1 VGDTAGAKRSD
12 VPSTVSTAL
21 WTVPNAISL
30 ARIALI
36 GVFGALLVAEQD
48 AWAIVALALAGVSDF
63 LDGYLAR
70 RWNQVTQVGRILDP
84 AADRLLTVVVV
95 VGLAVRGIIPWWLLV
110 ILMARDLL
118 VAIALLIGRSRGIQ
132 PPHVTFVG
140 KAATAALYVALP
152 LAFLAY
158 DRWDGIHLAAIV
170 LACVASALYWVSG
183 LGYVRV
189 IRAQI
194 LAPETDSHDG
204 GASVATPDERLG

>member
-1 VGDTAGAKRSD
+1 MGNTAGAERNEAPAS
-12 VPSTVSTAL
+12 VSNAL
-21 WTVPNAISL
+21 WTIPNAISL

-36 GVFGALLVAEQD
+36 GVFGVLLVTEQD
-48 AWAIVALALAGVSDF
+48 AWAIVVLALAGVSDF

-118 VAIALLIGRSRGIQ
+118 VAIALLVGRSRGIH

-140 KAATAALYVALP
+140 KVATATLYLALP

-158 DRWDGIHLAAIV
+158 DRWDGVHLAAMV
-170 LACVASALYWVSG
+170 LACVASVLYWVSG

-194 LAPETDSHDG
+194 AAQTEQSGDD
-204 GASVATPDERLG
+204 GASVATRDERLG